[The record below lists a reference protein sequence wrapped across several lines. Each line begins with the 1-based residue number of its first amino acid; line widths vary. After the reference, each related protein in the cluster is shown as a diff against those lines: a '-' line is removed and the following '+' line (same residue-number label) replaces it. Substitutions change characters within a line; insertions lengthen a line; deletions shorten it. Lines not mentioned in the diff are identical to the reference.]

1 MANIQIKTK
10 QQDNDIVAKKTSNYQ
25 QQKEATGNGQRNK
38 IGEKP
43 KYSDS
48 EQQGKDDKTYN
59 FRTTSTR
66 AKIETKKRGKEDNI
80 NSELAQEENS
90 DISNRDVC
98 PLCNRP
104 VKTGVE
110 CGICSRWFHYKCE
123 GTTEERVLKE
133 YPHETHYI
141 CKKDNEQKQLEVAIR
156 DLRKQLKQQE
166 EKRTEIEVKYKN
178 LQKIHECT
186 KKENKIYE
194 TEILKLKHERGS
206 EKEVMKALRNANFN
220 KIQIS
225 SATDKEQQ
233 IQKLN
238 TILEK
243 EQGMKKIMVKDN
255 IELKA
260 QNQTLQTKMREN
272 QEKYDEDLKILCKA
286 K

>member
-1 MANIQIKTK
+1 MANIQAKTK

-43 KYSDS
+43 RYSDN

-156 DLRKQLKQQE
+156 DLRKQLQQQE
-166 EKRTEIEVKYKN
+166 EKRTEVEAKYKN

-186 KKENKIYE
+186 KK
-194 TEILKLKHERGS
+194 
-206 EKEVMKALRNANFN
+206 
-220 KIQIS
+220 
-225 SATDKEQQ
+225 
-233 IQKLN
+233 
-238 TILEK
+238 
-243 EQGMKKIMVKDN
+243 
-255 IELKA
+255 
-260 QNQTLQTKMREN
+260 
-272 QEKYDEDLKILCKA
+272 
-286 K
+286 